1 VVYCKL
7 KLFESSKNPKV
18 MANKQ
23 THKLTQATKN
33 PGEGIVSEHF
43 PLE

>member
-7 KLFESSKNPKV
+7 KFFESSKNPKV
-18 MANKQ
+18 MANEQ

-33 PGEGIVSEHF
+33 SGKDIISEHF